1 MTNDERLQCCDCVC
15 DIPVLLG
22 DDDEEREAMFVT
34 DIVSVII

>member
-1 MTNDERLQCCDCVC
+1 MREFNAVSAC

-22 DDDEEREAMFVT
+22 DDDDDSEAMFVT